1 MNDIAR
7 LLPHAGDSILI
18 ERVVGWD
25 AEHIRVA
32 TTLHRSADNPLRR
45 HGHLAAVNV
54 VEFAAQAMALHGGLR
69 GEVGRP
75 PRAALL
81 VSVRDLVLRREY
93 LEKLE
98 GELEIVAHALM
109 IDPQSWQYGFT
120 VLHSGSEIA
129 SGRIAAMA
137 QAGD

>member
-1 MNDIAR
+1 MNEIAR
-7 LLPHAGDSILI
+7 LLPQAGDSILI

-32 TTLHRSADNPLRR
+32 TTLHRSADKPLRL

-98 GELEIVAHALM
+98 GEL
-109 IDPQSWQYGFT
+109 
-120 VLHSGSEIA
+120 
-129 SGRIAAMA
+129 
-137 QAGD
+137 